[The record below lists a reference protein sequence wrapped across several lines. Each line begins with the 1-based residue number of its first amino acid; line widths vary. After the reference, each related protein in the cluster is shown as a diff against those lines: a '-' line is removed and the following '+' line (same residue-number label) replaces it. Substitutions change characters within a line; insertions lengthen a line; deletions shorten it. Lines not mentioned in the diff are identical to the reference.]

1 MTRMAEEETPETPR
15 CRAVVLSC
23 IDYRFIEPLRH
34 LLAAQD
40 LTGSVDMV
48 TWAGGAVSLTT
59 ADRLLVTEAMTIA
72 CELHNPDEVILA
84 VHHDCG
90 RLGGSARFAGRQA
103 EIATLDTALVMA
115 AEAAFERFPG
125 LPVRLVRLDHDG
137 SVALTDV
144 ADQRLAAARQDH

>member
-1 MTRMAEEETPETPR
+1 MTRIAEKGTPLTPR
-15 CRAVVLSC
+15 CRALVLSC
-23 IDYRFIEPLRH
+23 IDYRFVEPLRR
-34 LLAAQD
+34 LLAGQG
-40 LTGSVDMV
+40 LTGAFDLVG
-48 TWAGGAVSLTT
+48 WPGGAVSLTM

-72 CELHNPDEVILA
+72 CELHDPDEVILT

-115 AEAAFERFPG
+115 GEAVFERFPG

-137 SVALTDV
+137 RVALTDV
-144 ADQRLAAARQDH
+144 ANQHLAAARQDP